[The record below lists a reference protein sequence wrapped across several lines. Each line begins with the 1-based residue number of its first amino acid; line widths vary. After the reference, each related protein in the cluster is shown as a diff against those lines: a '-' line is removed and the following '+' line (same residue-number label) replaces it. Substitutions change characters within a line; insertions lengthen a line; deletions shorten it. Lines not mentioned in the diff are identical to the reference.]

1 MKMMKK
7 KIIMMMV
14 KVRQIKVQKQMKVI
28 KVIIQDLKK
37 DKVKQELILK
47 KMMIGMIFLKV
58 I

>member
-1 MKMMKK
+1 MMKK
-7 KIIMMMV
+7 KIIMMM
-14 KVRQIKVQKQMKVI
+14 KVRQIKVQKQMKII

-37 DKVKQELILK
+37 VKQELKLK